1 MILLAGASGSGKT
14 RIARLAGCPRLN
26 LDDFY
31 RDADSPGLP
40 HRRGVVDWDDVATWD
55 ADAAL
60 AVMSRLCVSGVAEV
74 PVYDIP
80 SNRRVG
86 TSSLALGEVRAFVA
100 EGLFAPEMV
109 PRCRSAGLLVEALF
123 LERSRAVTLLFR
135 FVRDVSEHRKPL
147 GVLVRRGLALWRHQP
162 RVRAHALALGCRPVS
177 PGQVLSIVRAAAA
190 GASGSIT
197 GRPRPS

>member
-1 MILLAGASGSGKT
+1 MLAGASGSGKT

-31 RDADSPGLP
+31 RDADVPGLP
-40 HRRGVVDWDDVATWD
+40 HRRGVVDWDNVATWD

-60 AVMSRLCVSGVAEV
+60 AVITQLCVIGVAEV

-86 TSSLALGEVRAFVA
+86 TSSLALGEACAFVA
-100 EGLFAPEMV
+100 EGLFAPAMV
-109 PRCRSAGLLVEALF
+109 PLCRAAGLPLEALF

-147 GVLVRRGLALWRHQP
+147 GILARRGLALWRQQP

-177 PGQVLSIVRAAAA
+177 AGQVLSIVRAAVA
-190 GASGSIT
+190 GASGRIDGGPHRS
-197 GRPRPS
+197 